1 MDVPTYF
8 LVLTEAQFLTGNT
21 IYTDYQAIG
30 ICSVN
35 EKTRYTP
42 ARQERKLSNYIERH
56 NDHFVS
62 MQDVKTLGLFRCFH
76 YLVTAPQL

>member
-30 ICSVN
+30 IWAVN

-42 ARQERKLSNYIERH
+42 ARQERKLSNYIERIMIILSLCRMLKH
-56 NDHFVS
+56 WDFFVAS
-62 MQDVKTLGLFRCFH
+62 ITL
-76 YLVTAPQL
+76 